1 MREVLVKGSTLPEA
15 YHLALKALAEN
26 HDVTPCTDYDT
37 NQKEASVTFVAENP
51 LEEPMISK
59 LFIGDPHS
67 LEQYRQEMLD
77 GILDFEVKRGNWD
90 YTYHQRM
97 EKQVPWVIGELKR
110 NPDTRR
116 AVIAIRA
123 GEDLKSDSPACLQI
137 LQYFIR
143 NGKLH
148 CKALF
153 RSNDLTKATFMNAF
167 ALVMLQKRIADAVG
181 VQVGSYTHRANS
193 LHVYERDY
201 EMFDGYLRRIDA
213 GGELTY
219 NYIGEWD
226 ELMEDAKPEIAKM
239 VETLRAKMD
248 DNEDISEMVETL
260 RAKVKLPE

>member
-1 MREVLVKGSTLPEA
+1 MHELLVKGSSLSEA
-15 YHLALKALAEN
+15 YHLALKALHEN
-26 HDVTPCTDYDT
+26 HDITPCPDYNT

-59 LFIGDPHS
+59 FFIGDPHS

-77 GILDFEVKRGNWD
+77 GILNFEVARGNWD

-116 AVIAIRA
+116 AVISIRA
-123 GEDLKSDSPACLQI
+123 EDDLNSESPACLQT
-137 LQYFIR
+137 LQYLVR

-167 ALVMLQKRIADAVG
+167 ALVMLQKKIADAVG
-181 VQVGSYTHRANS
+181 VPVGSYTHRANS

-201 EMFDGYLRRIDA
+201 EMFDGYLRRINA
-213 GGELTY
+213 GGELTFHY
-219 NYIGEWD
+219 AGDWD
-226 ELMEDAKPEIAKM
+226 EQMEEAKPEIAKM
-239 VETLRAKMD
+239 VETLRAK
-248 DNEDISEMVETL
+248 
-260 RAKVKLPE
+260 VK